1 VELSFKDKVVLITG
15 GTRGIGRTI
24 AENFARRG
32 ATTLIT
38 YASSQSQADELVNS
52 LRKEGGN
59 VHAYKVDIKDTE
71 AMDTMIDGI
80 AKEFGQI
87 DVLVNNAGIVRDTL
101 ILTMDKAAWTDV
113 ITTNLTGAYNTIR
126 PISRLMLRKRS
137 GAIINMSSIAASKPG
152 RGHSNYAASKGGIEA
167 MTRALAAE
175 LGGKGV
181 RVNCVAP
188 GMIETE
194 MSQAVRDHAGDQILD
209 SIVLKRYGKTQDIAN
224 AVMFLASD
232 LSSYITGEV
241 LHVDGG
247 IRG

>member
-1 VELSFKDKVVLITG
+1 MELSFKDKVVLITG